1 LTEVLVKPWKFPA
14 IRYKP
19 KPSIIERHH
28 SADGQAFN
36 SLGNI
41 FRLFTES
48 TMSYH
53 QLDLFGLDSLKEPYN
68 PPEQSS

>member
-1 LTEVLVKPWKFPA
+1 MTT
-14 IRYKP
+14 
-19 KPSIIERHH
+19 
-28 SADGQAFN
+28 QAFN

-53 QLDLFGLDSLKEPYN
+53 QLDLSVFSIRLKSRITEGR
-68 PPEQSS
+68 SS